1 MLKRLARWLDPVETV
16 DQTRLRGGSD
26 AVERG
31 IRWETFYR
39 EEGGLL
45 DMLEAERRELFEA
58 MGALDPADIGKVY
71 WLATADRIVRR
82 LQKRVETIVVTG
94 KLQADSIR
102 VVDGMKNLTRVDIE
116 F

>member
-1 MLKRLARWLDPVETV
+1 MKRRLALWLCPELGETI
-16 DQTRLRGGSD
+16 DETRLKAGND

-31 IRWETFYR
+31 ARWETFYR

-45 DMLEAERRELFEA
+45 DMLESERRDLFEA
-58 MGALDPADIGKVY
+58 MASLDPSDIGKVY

-82 LQKRVETIVVTG
+82 LQARVETIVITG
-94 KLQADSIR
+94 KLEADKVQSIGRHLKR
-102 VVDGMKNLTRVDIE
+102 VNLD